1 MRTCSG
7 VVLSIMLVLMGFAAP
22 GEAQE
27 RKILSPRDSVY
38 LSLDT
43 NTISVNYGRPSMRG
57 RKIMGELV
65 PWNQVWRTGANQATH
80 LKTNFDLFLGG
91 VPLTRGTYTLWT
103 LPSPTGWKI
112 ILNKQTKQWGTA
124 YDASQDF
131 ARFDAKVETLP
142 SPVDTFTIALERTGK
157 TTGILKMM
165 WEKTLVSAAFEKS
178 DKVRPLSPLD
188 STEVSLDG
196 KAMKITYS
204 KPFVRGRTIWGGV
217 VPNDSV
223 WRAGANAATTFSTEA
238 DLVIGKARIPKGSYT
253 LYTRPAENSF
263 TLIINKKQGGPA
275 QYDEKQNLVTAEM
288 SREKASSSI
297 DPLRIWFEPAGK
309 SSAKLHIGWA
319 DRIYTATVTAQ

>member
-1 MRTCSG
+1 MRTCSSVFLCM
-7 VVLSIMLVLMGFAAP
+7 VVLLGFAAP

-27 RKILSPRDSVY
+27 RKILSPRDSVF

-142 SPVDTFTIALERTGK
+142 GPVDTFTIALERTGK
-157 TTGILKMM
+157 MTGILKMM
-165 WEKTLVSAAFEKS
+165 WEKTLVSATFEKS

-196 KAMKITYS
+196 KALKITYS
-204 KPFVRGRTIWGGV
+204 KPFVRGRTIWGSV
-217 VPNDSV
+217 VPNDSI
-223 WRAGANAATTFSTEA
+223 WRTGANFATTFSTEA

-253 LYTRPAENSF
+253 LYSRPAENSF

-288 SREKASSSI
+288 AREKAPSSL
-297 DPLRIWFEPAGK
+297 DPFRIWFEPAGK
-309 SSAKLHIGWA
+309 SSARLRIGWA
-319 DRIYTATVTAQ
+319 DRIYSATVTAQ